1 MWWFYCSTLSISLLY
16 LVLILFFY
24 IGWRRISVFVPI
36 EYQTIRT
43 KISVVVACRNE
54 EDHIRQLIGCMAQQ
68 SFQNFE
74 LILVNDHSVDATL
87 NYILAAKESFP
98 QIQLVNATGFGKKNA
113 LKEGIL
119 HSSNKLI
126 ITTDADCMPSYH
138 WLESIVCFYRKYR
151 SDLIIC
157 PVKLSGKDSLFSYLQ
172 VLEFTSLVAAAAG
185 SSGVGMPILCNGANL
200 AFTKKCWLESQDDLH
215 NEEQSGDDM
224 FLMESVKKRGG
235 TIRFLKSE
243 SSFISTKQADTLGEF
258 IRQRRRW
265 TSKSPA
271 FTDFHI
277 IVTACIILAINALS
291 LSLLTA
297 SFFNHSVLITFGSLF
312 FFKYALDT
320 FFLYAVSKFFQLNN
334 IWYYSLLLSAIY
346 PFYIVFVAFSTFL
359 FKPKKWK

>member
-1 MWWFYCSTLSISLLY
+1 
-16 LVLILFFY
+16 
-24 IGWRRISVFVPI
+24 
-36 EYQTIRT
+36 
-43 KISVVVACRNE
+43 
-54 EDHIRQLIGCMAQQ
+54 
-68 SFQNFE
+68 
-74 LILVNDHSVDATL
+74 
-87 NYILAAKESFP
+87 
-98 QIQLVNATGFGKKNA
+98 
-113 LKEGIL
+113 
-119 HSSNKLI
+119 
-126 ITTDADCMPSYH
+126 
-138 WLESIVCFYRKYR
+138 
-151 SDLIIC
+151 
-157 PVKLSGKDSLFSYLQ
+157 
-172 VLEFTSLVAAAAG
+172 
-185 SSGVGMPILCNGANL
+185 
-200 AFTKKCWLESQDDLH
+200 
-215 NEEQSGDDM
+215 M